1 MSAEQIPH
9 GYTDNQPE
17 LEFDWEGN
25 TVEELVIDVDERSE
39 QERED
44 AELDQGARDL
54 WDLAHEFHLD
64 PYTTHFEIASPKIVN
79 QIGAYGVPGR
89 FGHWTF
95 GREYA
100 KMKTQYE
107 HGLMRIYEL
116 VVNGNPAKAFLAE
129 NNPVIE
135 NKFIIAHVYGH
146 TDFFKNN
153 FRFKSTRDDMLEIV
167 EDSAERMRQYEKQ
180 YGERE
185 VEEFIDHVIALDEH
199 VDPYSPDRPW
209 KNEEIRRWEDQARAA
224 IESARNSDGVGEFS
238 DVIHSDKVPTEIT
251 PYRRADLKIPPK
263 PETDI
268 LGFIRNH
275 AEYLEDWQRDIVNIV
290 RSEAIYFFPQRRT
303 KIMNEGW
310 AAYWHKRLMLEMTN
324 RGLISN
330 AEGEVWR
337 HLHSGVVSE
346 STDSLNPYH
355 LGMKMY
361 EYLEDYYNGNL
372 SDEETKWLESQG
384 TKTYP
389 HFDGP
394 LQDSPA
400 STKLRQIMM
409 MNDDQSIIRNYFDK
423 NLADRMHMYVFEE
436 KEIKGEKVRIVK
448 PSRWRD
454 VRDKLV
460 TMLDNNGTPH
470 IEVVNGDFNKSS
482 QLYLKHGFDGRALD
496 VDYINRTLPHLYS
509 LWQRPVHLETVR
521 EQNGQQKVVV
531 YTYNGTSIT
540 TRDLGAK
547 KYPEYLS

>member
-1 MSAEQIPH
+1 MSGEKFPRKDINTQFEF
-9 GYTDNQPE
+9 E
-17 LEFDWEGN
+17 LDWGTG
-25 TVEELVIDVDERSE
+25 TVEELVTDIDTRSE
-39 QERED
+39 EERED
-44 AELDQGARDL
+44 AELDKGAKDL

-64 PYTTHFEIASPKIVN
+64 PHPTHFEIASPKIVN

-116 VVNGNPAKAFLAE
+116 VVNGNPSKAFLAE

-135 NKFIIAHVYGH
+135 NKFIMAHVYGH

-153 FRFKSTRDDMLEIV
+153 FRFGPTRDDMLEIV
-167 EDSAERMRQYEKQ
+167 EENADRMRRYEEL
-180 YGERE
+180 YGERV
-185 VEEFIDHVIALDEH
+185 VEEFIDHVIALDDH

-209 KNEEIRRWEDQARAA
+209 KDEEIRRWGDEARAA
-224 IESARNSDGVGEFS
+224 IESARNSGDVGEFA
-238 DVIHSDKVPTEIT
+238 DVIHSDEVAAETT
-251 PYRRADLKIPPK
+251 PYRRSDLKIPPE

-275 AEYLEDWQRDIVNIV
+275 SEYLEDWQRDVVNII
-290 RSEAIYFFPQRRT
+290 RSESIYFFPQRRT

-324 RGLISN
+324 RGLVTN

-337 HLHSGVVSE
+337 RLHAGVVSE
-346 STDSLNPYH
+346 SKGSLNPYH

-372 SDEETKWLESQG
+372 SEEETKWLQSQG
-384 TKTYP
+384 ATTYP

-400 STKLRQIMM
+400 STKLRQVMM
-409 MNDDQSIIRNYFDK
+409 MNDDQSLIRNYFDK
-423 NLADRMHMYVFEE
+423 NIADRMHMYVFEE
-436 KEIKGEKVRIVK
+436 KEVYGQTIRVVK
-448 PSRWRD
+448 PSGWKD
-454 VRDKLV
+454 VREKLV

-470 IEVVNGDFNKSS
+470 IEVVNGDYNKSS
-482 QLYLKHGFDGRALD
+482 QLYLRHGFDGRTLD
-496 VDYINRTLPHLYS
+496 VSYINKTLPHLYS
-509 LWQRPVHLETVR
+509 LWHRTVHLETVR
-521 EQNGQQKVVV
+521 ELNGQQRAVI
-531 YTYNGTSIT
+531 YSYNGTSISIK
-540 TRDLGAK
+540 DIGPK
-547 KYPEYLS
+547 KYSEYLS